1 MGAACARC
9 IPGAA
14 RAYFV
19 DAVTKKF
26 AGIIHNE
33 GLQMDVQ

>member
-1 MGAACARC
+1 MGAACL
-9 IPGAA
+9 GAA
-14 RAYFV
+14 RADFV

-26 AGIIHNE
+26 AGIIRKE